1 MNNVVIDTYSALAK
15 EYGDERNLASCWG
28 QAAAHA
34 ARQLR
39 FRPTDKLIVDVG
51 CGVGDH
57 LAELSRHAPDAE
69 FIGIEP
75 ANGMR
80 DRALETTRDCAN
92 VKIVDGRF
100 EGLPVNDH
108 SVDYLFS
115 IFAFHWVTDVEKS
128 VGEIARV
135 MKPTAAMDLTFIGRN
150 NGREFIKATTP
161 IFLKYLGAK
170 GLLEAAA
177 MRKQLTM
184 AEARDSFA
192 RHFETNRLSVSE
204 TFNTYYDTLEG
215 HWGWW
220 VRIEGQ
226 FVEIPPDKKT
236 ECDDLVREALAGLET
251 DRGIPYTLHELHV
264 RLT

>member
-1 MNNVVIDTYSALAK
+1 MKAVVDTYSELAK
-15 EYGDERNLASCWG
+15 EYDDGRNLASCWG

-34 ARQLR
+34 AGQLR

-51 CGVGDH
+51 CGVGNH
-57 LAELSRHAPDAE
+57 LAELSRKAPEAE

-75 ANGMR
+75 ADGMR
-80 DRALETTRDCAN
+80 DRALETTRDCGN
-92 VKIVDGRF
+92 VKIVDGRC
-100 EGLPVNDH
+100 ESLPVEDH

-115 IFAFHWVTDVEKS
+115 IFAFHWVTDVETS

-170 GLLEAAA
+170 GLLEAAG

-184 AEARDSFA
+184 IEARDAFA
-192 RHFETNRLSVSE
+192 RRFDANRLSVSE
-204 TFNTYYDTLEG
+204 TFNTYYDTLDG

-226 FVEIPPDKKT
+226 FAEIPPDKKT
-236 ECDDLVREALAGLET
+236 ECDDLVRKALEGLET

-264 RLT
+264 RLA